1 MLIPICYRA
10 NIYSDFMQE
19 AVIDTAT
26 LVDMVKKPGTYPSKE
41 TVPVAFYGRMVEN
54 PVLNDNGQVRPL
66 GLNADSITY
75 YQLDYDDGYYTID
88 EFINEFKDKFAFI
101 LYTSYSYGY
110 KPAVNGVF
118 DRFRV
123 IIPLDEPLQCKDM
136 GSYFKKALDGV
147 FHCDSSCHDR
157 AHMQCI
163 PAIRDPG
170 APYRFHI
177 NNIAKRFH
185 IPWNL
190 VADEE
195 SKAVAAYTFTRAL
208 ENWWEQCDRML
219 GRVREEPDPEE
230 LKRRA
235 LQWAQQQFDQCPV
248 GARNNTMFSILSWL
262 KSVGVSA
269 DDAFML
275 SPPIGVDKEFDNMVE
290 RIFYGN

>member
-1 MLIPICYRA
+1 
-10 NIYSDFMQE
+10 MQQG
-19 AVIDTAT
+19 AIDTAT
-26 LVDMVKKPGTYPSKE
+26 LVRMVQQPGIYPSKE
-41 TVPVAFYGRMVEN
+41 SVPVALYGSMVER
-54 PVLNDNGQVRPL
+54 PVLNDYGQVRPL
-66 GLNADSITY
+66 GMNIDSLTY
-75 YQLDYDDGYYTID
+75 YQLDFDDGAYTID
-88 EFINEFKDKFAFI
+88 GFIDKFKDKFAFI
-101 LYTSYSYGY
+101 LYTSYSYGF
-110 KPAVNGVF
+110 KEN

-123 IIPLDEPLQCKDM
+123 VIPLDEPLQCKDM
-136 GSYFKKALDGV
+136 GSYFKKALDGI

-163 PAIRDPG
+163 PAIRAPG

-177 NNIAKRFH
+177 NNIVKRFH

-195 SKAVAAYTFTRAL
+195 SKAVAAYTFNRAL

-219 GRVREEPDPEE
+219 GRVREEPDHEE

-248 GARNNTMFSILSWL
+248 GARNNTMFSTLSWL

-290 RIFYGN
+290 RIFYGR

>member
-1 MLIPICYRA
+1 MIIPICYRA
-10 NIYSDFMQE
+10 NIYSDFMQQGT
-19 AVIDTAT
+19 IDPAT
-26 LVDMVKKPGTYPSKE
+26 LVKMVQQPAIYPTKE
-41 TVPVAFYGRMVEN
+41 SVPVALYGSMVAQ
-54 PVLNDNGQVRPL
+54 PVLNDYGQVRPL
-66 GLNADSITY
+66 GMNINSLTY
-75 YQLDYDDGYYTID
+75 YQLDFDDGAYTID
-88 EFINEFKDKFAFI
+88 GFIDEFKDKFAFI
-101 LYTSYSYGY
+101 LYTSYSFGY
-110 KPAVNGVF
+110 KEN

-123 IIPLDEPLQCKDM
+123 VIPLDEPLMCKDM

-163 PAIRDPG
+163 PAIRAPD

-190 VADEE
+190 VANEE
-195 SKAVAAYTFTRAL
+195 NKAVAAYTFNRAL

-248 GARNNTMFSILSWL
+248 GARNTTMFSTLAWL

-290 RIFYGN
+290 RIFYGR

>member
-1 MLIPICYRA
+1 MIIPICYRA
-10 NIYSDFMQE
+10 NIYSDFMQQGT
-19 AVIDTAT
+19 IDTAT
-26 LVDMVKKPGTYPSKE
+26 LVKMVQQPAIYPAKE
-41 TVPVAFYGRMVEN
+41 SVPVALYGRMVDR

-66 GLNADSITY
+66 GMNIDSLTY
-75 YQLDYDDGYYTID
+75 YQLDFDDGAYTID
-88 EFINEFKDKFAFI
+88 GFIDEFKDKFAFI
-101 LYTSYSYGY
+101 LYTSYSYGF
-110 KPAVNGVF
+110 KEN

-123 IIPLDEPLQCKDM
+123 VIPLDEPLQCKYM

-163 PAIRDPG
+163 PAIRAPG

-195 SKAVAAYTFTRAL
+195 SKAVAAYTFNRAL
-208 ENWWEQCDRML
+208 ENWWEQCDAML

-235 LQWAQQQFDQCPV
+235 LQWAQQQFDQCHV

-290 RIFYGN
+290 RIFYGR

>member
-1 MLIPICYRA
+1 MIIPICYRA
-10 NIYSDFMQE
+10 NIYSEFMQQGT
-19 AVIDTAT
+19 IDTAT
-26 LVDMVKKPGTYPSKE
+26 LVRMVQQPGIYLAKE
-41 TVPVAFYGRMVEN
+41 SVPVALYGRMVER
-54 PVLNDNGQVRPL
+54 PVLNDYGLVRPL
-66 GLNADSITY
+66 GMNIDSLTY
-75 YQLDYDDGYYTID
+75 YQLDFDDGYYTID
-88 EFINEFKDKFAFI
+88 GFVNEFKDKFAFI
-101 LYTSYSYGY
+101 LYTSYSFGF
-110 KPAVNGVF
+110 KENE
-118 DRFRV
+118 RFRV
-123 IIPLDEPLQCKDM
+123 VIPLDEPLMCKDM

-163 PAIRDPG
+163 PAIRAPS

-195 SKAVAAYTFTRAL
+195 NKAVAAYTFNRAI
-208 ENWWEQCDRML
+208 ENWWERCDRML
-219 GRVREEPDPEE
+219 GRVHEEPDPEE

-248 GARNNTMFSILSWL
+248 GARNNTMFSTLSWL

-290 RIFYGN
+290 RIFYGR

>member
-1 MLIPICYRA
+1 MIIPICYRA
-10 NIYSDFMQE
+10 NIYSDFMQQGT
-19 AVIDTAT
+19 IDTAT
-26 LVDMVKKPGTYPSKE
+26 LIRMVQQPGIYPTKE
-41 TVPVAFYGRMVEN
+41 SVPVALYGRMVEK
-54 PVLNDNGQVRPL
+54 PVLNDYGQVRPL
-66 GLNADSITY
+66 GMNIDSLIY
-75 YQLDYDDGYYTID
+75 YPLDFDDGSYTID
-88 EFINEFKDKFAFI
+88 GFIDEFKEKFAFI
-101 LYTSYSYGY
+101 LYTSYSSGF
-110 KPAVNGVF
+110 KEN

-123 IIPLDEPLQCKDM
+123 VIPLDEPLMCKDM

-163 PAIRDPG
+163 PAIRAPG

-195 SKAVAAYTFTRAL
+195 NKAVAAYTFNRAL
-208 ENWWEQCDRML
+208 ENWWERCDRML
-219 GRVREEPDPEE
+219 GRVHEEPDPEE
-230 LKRRA
+230 MKRRA
-235 LQWAQQQFDQCPV
+235 LQWAQEQFDMCPV
-248 GARNNTMFSILSWL
+248 GARNNTMFSVLSWL
-262 KSVGVSA
+262 KSVGIGA

-290 RIFYGN
+290 RIFYGK

>member
-1 MLIPICYRA
+1 MIIPICYRG
-10 NIYSDFMQE
+10 NIYSEFMQQGT
-19 AVIDTAT
+19 IDTAT
-26 LVDMVKKPGTYPSKE
+26 LTRMVRQPGIYPAKE
-41 TVPVAFYGRMVEN
+41 SVPVALYGRMVDR
-54 PVLNDNGQVRPL
+54 PVLNDNGQIRPL
-66 GLNADSITY
+66 GMNIESLTY
-75 YQLDYDDGYYTID
+75 YQLDFDDGAYTID
-88 EFINEFKDKFAFI
+88 GFIDEFKDNFAFI
-101 LYTSYSYGY
+101 LYTSYSYGF
-110 KPAVNGVF
+110 KEN

-123 IIPLDEPLQCKDM
+123 VIPLDEPLQCKDM
-136 GSYFKKALDGV
+136 GTYFKKALDGV
-147 FHCDSSCHDR
+147 FRCDSSCHDR

-163 PAIRDPG
+163 PAIRAPD

-190 VADEE
+190 VANEE

-208 ENWWEQCDRML
+208 ENWWERCDRML

-230 LKRRA
+230 MKRRA

-248 GARNNTMFSILSWL
+248 GSRNNTMFSTLSWL
-262 KSVGVSA
+262 KSVGVGA

>member
-1 MLIPICYRA
+1 
-10 NIYSDFMQE
+10 MQQGT
-19 AVIDTAT
+19 IDTAT
-26 LVDMVKKPGTYPSKE
+26 LVKMVQQPAIYPAKE
-41 TVPVAFYGRMVEN
+41 SVPVALYGRMVDR

-66 GLNADSITY
+66 GMNIDSLAY
-75 YQLDYDDGYYTID
+75 YQLDFDDGAYTID
-88 EFINEFKDKFAFI
+88 GFIDEFKDKFAFI
-101 LYTSYSYGY
+101 LYTSYSYGF
-110 KPAVNGVF
+110 KEN

-123 IIPLDEPLQCKDM
+123 VIPLDEPLQCKYM

-163 PAIRDPG
+163 PAIRAPG

-190 VADEE
+190 VTDEE
-195 SKAVAAYTFTRAL
+195 SKAVAAYTFNRAL
-208 ENWWEQCDRML
+208 ENWWERCDRML
-219 GRVREEPDPEE
+219 GRVHDEPDPEE
-230 LKRRA
+230 MKRRA

-248 GARNNTMFSILSWL
+248 GARNNTMFSTLSWL

-275 SPPIGVDKEFDNMVE
+275 LPPIGVDKEFDNMVE
-290 RIFYGN
+290 RIFYGR